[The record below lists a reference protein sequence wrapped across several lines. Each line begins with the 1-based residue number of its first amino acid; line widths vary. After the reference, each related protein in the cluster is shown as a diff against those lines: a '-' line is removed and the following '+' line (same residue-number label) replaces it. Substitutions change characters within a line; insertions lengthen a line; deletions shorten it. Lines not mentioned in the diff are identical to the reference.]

1 MKFKEYVEGLV
12 AALKDNP
19 AIGEYDAIYSRDD
32 EGNSYQFVN
41 YNTCLVG
48 VYDGSILRGLP
59 SYLFNSAIFI
69 YSIASSLPT
78 QHLLMLTLIIH
89 LPVGKLIHNAQASYF
104 IVKFHGIDIIP

>member
-48 VYDGSILRGLP
+48 VYDG
-59 SYLFNSAIFI
+59 NSFSDAPE
-69 YSIASSLPT
+69 YYCSWSSDSIAGDKTP
-78 QHLLMLTLIIH
+78 
-89 LPVGKLIHNAQASYF
+89 NAVC
-104 IVKFHGIDIIP
+104 IN